1 MAVNYYGH
9 YHLMELLLPK
19 LVAQQKPSRVVV
31 LTCQKVGCCADQ
43 QKALLVADESMVQ
56 PLQHTVHD
64 GLPGLRQELD
74 STTIK
79 LKDLNFGMRSAT
91 HDPFKCYK
99 ASKIALTLFAKELA
113 RRTAD
118 THITVLLADPGVCGE
133 TNLFQCVQQHSHS
146 ITEWRSW
153 RLFDN
158 EYHGY
163 FAVHRYMGP
172 LVIMFAFAKPFLST
186 IPQVR

>member
-1 MAVNYYGH
+1 M
-9 YHLMELLLPK
+9 
-19 LVAQQKPSRVVV
+19 
-31 LTCQKVGCCADQ
+31 
-43 QKALLVADESMVQ
+43 
-56 PLQHTVHD
+56 
-64 GLPGLRQELD
+64 
-74 STTIK
+74 TIK

-133 TNLFQCVQQHSHS
+133 TNLFQCVRKPSHS
-146 ITEWRSW
+146 LTGWQLQRNFQNDEV
-153 RLFDN
+153 
-158 EYHGY
+158 YCP
-163 FAVHRYMGP
+163 AAHRYMGP

-186 IPQVR
+186 LQQVQCLHCLAGYRHPLAVRLTK